1 MYSRETRKKRLISD
15 LSEPMRLDTSLTDWQ
30 DGNYVDLNAKA
41 TSFNAGTLLI
51 PFLGIALYYIAIF
64 MVVWAFVAILFRE
77 GVYVSDI
84 TQIINR
90 YSIHISVYAA
100 IIQIVTFVTLL
111 KRCRRRAIPYVF
123 TRLPR
128 TVDLLA
134 AISSVPVLI
143 GVSMVWDLLVTS
155 LAEHFAFW
163 DKVLSDYM
171 TLIETAFVPRGGM
184 LVQIVSLVILV
195 PIAEELLF
203 RGIILSEFKAA
214 MPKWA
219 AILLTGL
226 IFAVVHGNI
235 YQGVYTFVAGVY
247 FGYLYVFSESILIP
261 ILAHMLFNFVGGILP
276 YLVDLDDK
284 NASLIY
290 LGVIFVGLILGV
302 VAFVIQILR
311 RRNTITVARNS
322 ELGRSIS
329 AAGRI

>member
-1 MYSRETRKKRLISD
+1 MSSPEIRKKKLIQD
-15 LSEPMRLDTSLTDWQ
+15 MSEPVRLDRSLTDWL
-30 DGNYVDLNAKA
+30 DGNYVDLNANPR
-41 TSFNAGTLLI
+41 SFNAGTLMI
-51 PFLGIALYYIAIF
+51 PLLGIALYYISTF
-64 MVVWAFVAILFRE
+64 LVVWAFMAILFRE
-77 GVYVSDI
+77 GIYVADI
-84 TQIINR
+84 MRIISR
-90 YSIHISVYAA
+90 YSIHISIFAA
-100 IIQIVTFVTLL
+100 IIQIVMFIVLL

-123 TRLPR
+123 TRSPR
-128 TVDLLA
+128 AIDLLA
-134 AISSVPVLI
+134 AIGSVPVLI
-143 GVSMVWDLLVTS
+143 GVSLVWDLLVTS

-171 TLIETAFVPRGGM
+171 TLIETAFVPRSGM
-184 LVQIVSLVILV
+184 FVQIISLVILV

-203 RGIILSEFKAA
+203 RGIILSELKAA

-226 IFAVVHGNI
+226 IFAVVHGNV